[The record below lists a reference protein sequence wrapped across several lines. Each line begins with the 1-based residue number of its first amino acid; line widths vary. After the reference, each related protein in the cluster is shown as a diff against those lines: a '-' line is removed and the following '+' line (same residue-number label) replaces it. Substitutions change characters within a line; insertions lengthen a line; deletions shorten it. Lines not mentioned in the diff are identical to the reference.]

1 MTEVGLSE
9 YCHDI
14 NQMDAD
20 TLIEQF
26 QALVRNAD
34 DVRQMVLRRVETYR
48 RALEEQ
54 YELISGTSSTS
65 REPST
70 QQRLRRNEHRL
81 PNAPRAVGERRH
93 GAAALRRGV
102 EKAHIKASRRIW
114 RRLPTRVRDL
124 HAVQEYGHW
133 LHALIS
139 RHADREMYV
148 GTLFLR
154 NRPALELMRRL
165 FAERPQGSSVRVAVL
180 GYSVGVE
187 VYSNLWTLRRARSD
201 LTILVDAVDISPEVL
216 AIAEEGVYGP

>member
-34 DVRQMVLRRVETYR
+34 DVRQMVLRRVETAR

-54 YELISGTSSTS
+54 YELISGPRRPAASPRRSNGCDITNIVSQTR
-65 REPST
+65 REPSGS
-70 QQRLRRNEHRL
+70 
-81 PNAPRAVGERRH
+81 AA
-93 GAAALRRGV
+93 GAATLRRGV
-102 EKAHIKASRRIW
+102 EKAHLRVNRRIW
-114 RRLPTRVRDL
+114 RRLPTRVREL
-124 HAVQEYGHW
+124 HAVQGYGHW
-133 LHALIS
+133 LHVLIS
-139 RHADREMYV
+139 RNADREMYV

-154 NRPALELMRRL
+154 NRPALELIRRL
-165 FAERPQGSSVRVAVL
+165 FAGRPQGSSVRMAVL

-187 VYSNLWTLRRARSD
+187 VYSNVWTLRRARSD